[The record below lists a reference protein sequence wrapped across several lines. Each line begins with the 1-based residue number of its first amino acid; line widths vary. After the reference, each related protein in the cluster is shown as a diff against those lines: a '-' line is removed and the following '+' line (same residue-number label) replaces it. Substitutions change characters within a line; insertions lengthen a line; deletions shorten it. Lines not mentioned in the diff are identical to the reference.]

1 MFKRKLL
8 FVSVIMICWALA
20 MSGTP
25 PWAMPQSGS
34 ETAEV
39 DPIKRA
45 VFTSGIEDREP
56 VDNLDS
62 LSTDS
67 TRVFFFT
74 EIVGMQGKTVTHRW
88 MLDDENK
95 AEVPF
100 AVGGPRW
107 RVYSSKNLVPEWT
120 GDWRVE
126 IVDEE
131 GNELGRASLVY
142 YPAM

>member
-1 MFKRKLL
+1 
-8 FVSVIMICWALA
+8 
-20 MSGTP
+20 
-25 PWAMPQSGS
+25 
-34 ETAEV
+34 
-39 DPIKRA
+39 
-45 VFTSGIEDREP
+45 
-56 VDNLDS
+56 
-62 LSTDS
+62 
-67 TRVFFFT
+67 
-74 EIVGMQGKTVTHRW
+74 MQGKTVTHRW